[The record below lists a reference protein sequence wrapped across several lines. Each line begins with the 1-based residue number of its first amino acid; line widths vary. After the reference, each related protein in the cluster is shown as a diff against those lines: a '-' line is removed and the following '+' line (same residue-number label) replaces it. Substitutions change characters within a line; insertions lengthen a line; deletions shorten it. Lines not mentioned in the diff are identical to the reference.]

1 MRRKFFIAAGLSA
14 AATLRARAQTPPAQP
29 RPAGK
34 HLARV
39 KIDPN
44 RIIRTIV
51 GLRPYRA
58 TGFVLRAEPLGGKLL
73 VHNYGHGGGGFS
85 LSWGCAQIA
94 AGFVADR
101 SPGRAA
107 VIGGGVIGLTTARE
121 LQDRGWTVTIYAS
134 HVPPDT
140 TSNIAGAQWT
150 PTAVFDRSQATPEF
164 VQTFHDASR
173 RADRAFQ
180 LQVGP
185 EYGVSWIDNYT
196 LRRSPAD
203 RDEIDYARSVGI
215 EDLYADVETI
225 APASTPFA
233 LPLVRRFTTMQ
244 IEPNTFL
251 PAVERD
257 YFVRGGKLVIRTFA
271 APRDV
276 AALDE
281 PVVFNCTGLGAR
293 ALFGDTELEPVRGQL
308 TILEPQPEID
318 YVYLSPPS
326 YYMFPRDDGIVLGGT
341 FERGNWSLDPDPI
354 TQQRILAAHA
364 ALYRPVSS

>member
-1 MRRKFFIAAGLSA
+1 VRRKLFIAAGLSA
-14 AATLRARAQTPPAQP
+14 AATLRARAQTLPP
-29 RPAGK
+29 RP
-34 HLARV
+34 LDRRLPRV

-44 RIIRTIV
+44 RVIRTIV

-58 TGFVLRAEPLGGKLL
+58 GGFVLRAEPLGGKLL

-94 AGFVADR
+94 ADFVADR
-101 SPGRAA
+101 SPNRAA
-107 VIGGGVIGLTTARE
+107 VLGSGVIGLTTARE
-121 LQDRGWTVTIYAS
+121 LQDRGWSVTIYAA

-140 TSNIAGAQWT
+140 TSNVAGAQWT
-150 PTAVFDRSQATPEF
+150 PTAVFDRSRATPEF
-164 VQTFHDASR
+164 LQTFHDASR
-173 RADRAFQ
+173 RANRAFQ
-180 LQVGP
+180 LQAGP
-185 EYGVSWIDNYT
+185 QYGVSWIDNYT

-251 PAVERD
+251 PAIERD
-257 YFVRGGKLVIRTFA
+257 YFVRGGKLVIRTFGS
-271 APRDV
+271 PRDV

-293 ALFGDTELEPVRGQL
+293 DLFGDPDLEPVRGQL
-308 TILEPQPEID
+308 TILEPQLEID

-341 FERGNWSLDPDPI
+341 FDRGNWSLEPDLA
-354 TQQRILAAHA
+354 TQQHILAAHA
-364 ALYRPVSS
+364 SFFR